1 MTFRQLGLHYIL
13 LMLLCPLCAYLWNT
27 QQQLTLASQ
36 HISSLAQYATSYL
49 PRQLLIHQL
58 QAERGM
64 TLGFYSGKLT
74 PPPNLALQRWL
85 VDAALRDLQV
95 TIQPGA
101 HVSVQ
106 QAGMTSLLHL
116 AQLQSAPTIAVYA
129 NTTPAIT
136 TKSNTRQSN
145 TAQAGSPQTTSLRG
159 LAELA
164 VDLTQLRQ
172 TSHQQSLATLFTKY
186 TDLISELSWSQRLW
200 LSGLEPSVPQVL
212 AHNAHFFSLIEQ
224 HATTDDTTRRP
235 EQIIAPASRHMTI
248 AELMQQLHLL
258 VELKEKTGQ
267 ERALVQL
274 TLATKQLTESR
285 LQSIVVLHDAQH
297 QLLTAYQSAASP
309 FMQAH
314 LTRILQQPLR
324 QRIEQLRQQV
334 RQNQLVADA
343 NLWFSLLSQ
352 WMDDLLWLE
361 KQQFQQLQQVI
372 TQQQNQQRQL
382 DHILTPLIWCLLGVI
397 LLTLGRICWW
407 QCHRLRRRMS
417 ALGRITLR
425 TSSTAT

>member
-1 MTFRQLGLHYIL
+1 MTLRQLGLHYVL
-13 LMLLCPLCAYLWNT
+13 LIVLCPLCAYLWNT
-27 QQQLTLASQ
+27 QQQLTVASQ
-36 HISSLAQYATSYL
+36 QISALSLHTTSYL

-95 TIQPGA
+95 TTKLGTQVAVPQ
-101 HVSVQ
+101 HSRKPP
-106 QAGMTSLLHL
+106 SHL
-116 AQLQSAPTIAVYA
+116 TLFKPEPTTAA
-129 NTTPAIT
+129 F
-136 TKSNTRQSN
+136 SNTMLEITATSSDLLSN
-145 TAQAGSPQTTSLRG
+145 TAQTRLPKQTSQRG
-159 LAELA
+159 LAELT
-164 VDLTQLRQ
+164 LNLKQLRQ
-172 TSHQQSLATLFTKY
+172 TSHQQSLTALFTKY
-186 TDLISELSWSQRLW
+186 TDLINELSWSQRLW
-200 LSGLEPSVPQVL
+200 LSAAEISIPRVL

-224 HATTDDTTRRP
+224 GASTVDTGSKREQTATYSSSDMPLSD
-235 EQIIAPASRHMTI
+235 
-248 AELMQQLHLL
+248 LMQQLHLL

-297 QLLTAYQSAASP
+297 QLLTTYQATASP

-314 LTRILQQPLR
+314 LSRILQQPLR
-324 QRIEQLRQQV
+324 QRIEALRQQV

-361 KQQFQQLQQVI
+361 KQQFQQVQQFI
-372 TQQQNQQRQL
+372 NQQQKQQSQL
-382 DHILTPLIWCLLGVI
+382 VHILTPLVWCLLGVI
-397 LLTLGRICWW
+397 LLILGRICWK
-407 QCHRLRRRMS
+407 QSDGLRRLTS
-417 ALGRITLR
+417 TLR
-425 TSSTAT
+425 HIILRSSPTAT